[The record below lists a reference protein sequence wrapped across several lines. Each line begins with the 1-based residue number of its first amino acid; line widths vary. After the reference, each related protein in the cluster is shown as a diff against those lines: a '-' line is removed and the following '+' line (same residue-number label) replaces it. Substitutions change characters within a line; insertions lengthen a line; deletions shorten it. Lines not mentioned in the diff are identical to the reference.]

1 MKRSALQCVV
11 GFVGATLIVAGV
23 VWTCRQLSSP
33 TELSAAQGTT
43 AQNLRS
49 TQAESGQR
57 STGSLSLSVASE
69 PISTNAPTLDDAAYP
84 QGGNIPAASES
95 ALNLSVV
102 DPDAASVSSPN
113 TLPTVDTLTNEAA
126 DIDSSF
132 DKSFPSVE
140 TPEAPVSTQPAL
152 FSPSEAEISD
162 RFEQNDLGETPQ
174 TAPQGSISMVQQDS
188 GVPIPMQALD
198 EAPESNFPAPAANA
212 EIDDLLNEEQGV
224 TPFPAVSESPQN
236 VSALDE
242 QLDGPIPTMQSGS
255 TNTVSTENA
264 APFSMSATPTP
275 NFNQIPQASGMTNGA
290 LSDALLQFVAR
301 SAASLPTPNEE
312 FEGPQTTQITVEKTA
327 PEEVRTNKPA
337 QIVVSVKNLGKKTV
351 KNIILRDSIPTG
363 AQFESGSSDVA
374 PNQQGELI
382 WPAFELQPGAE
393 KKFEYS
399 IIPTQEG
406 TFGSVATVMIA
417 ASASSKTKCSQPELK
432 VEVTAADSVELGEKV
447 VFDIV
452 VSNVGDGVANNVK
465 LEERIPNGLHHP
477 QGDVLNNTL
486 GTLNPGESKRLPLTL
501 ESVAAGE
508 VVNILTIT
516 ADDCEAKSTETRIN
530 IVAPMLELA
539 ISGPQKAYL
548 GRPTTFTLN
557 VKNVGDASAFD
568 VRLIA
573 QLPRGTS
580 FVQANNL
587 GAYKEDEHSVYWDL
601 AELPAQTDAEIE
613 LTLQTTEASQAEL
626 IFGAQGPNNLTAQ
639 TSHSISIEG
648 IAALSF
654 NVSSSTDLVEVGRE
668 FEYTVKIENRGTK
681 ESNNVVL
688 QILTTDAISILA
700 TDGPTKATS
709 RNGVVVFEKIPSI
722 PAKSSVTYKIKA
734 KPNANGDCRVEFQL
748 SSDDLEPLVK
758 EENTRVY

>member
-57 STGSLSLSVASE
+57 PTGSLSLSVASE

-113 TLPTVDTLTNEAA
+113 TLPTVDTLTDEAA

-162 RFEQNDLGETPQ
+162 RFEQNGLGETPQ
-174 TAPQGSISMVQQDS
+174 TAPQGSISMVQQDG

-236 VSALDE
+236 VRALDE
-242 QLDGPIPTMQSGS
+242 QPDGPIPTMQSGS

-275 NFNQIPQASGMTNGA
+275 NFNQIPQASGMTNGT

-516 ADDCEAKSTETRIN
+516 ADDCEAKSAETRIN

-548 GRPTTFTLN
+548 GRPTTFTLD

>member
-57 STGSLSLSVASE
+57 PTGSLSLSVASE

-113 TLPTVDTLTNEAA
+113 TLPTVDTLTDEAA

-162 RFEQNDLGETPQ
+162 RFEQNGLGETPQ

-212 EIDDLLNEEQGV
+212 EIDDLFNEEQGV

-275 NFNQIPQASGMTNGA
+275 NFNQIPQASGITNGA

-516 ADDCEAKSTETRIN
+516 ADDCEAKSAETRIN

-548 GRPTTFTLN
+548 GRPTTFTLD

>member
-57 STGSLSLSVASE
+57 PTGSLSLSVASE

-162 RFEQNDLGETPQ
+162 RFEQNGLGETPQ

-236 VSALDE
+236 VRALDE
-242 QLDGPIPTMQSGS
+242 QPDGPIPTMQSGS

-417 ASASSKTKCSQPELK
+417 ASASSQTKCSQPELK

-452 VSNVGDGVANNVK
+452 VSNVGTGVANNVK

-516 ADDCEAKSTETRIN
+516 ADDCEAKSAETRIN

-548 GRPTTFTLN
+548 GRPTTFTLD

-688 QILTTDAISILA
+688 QVLTTDAISILA

-709 RNGVVVFEKIPSI
+709 RKGVVVFEKIPSI

>member
-23 VWTCRQLSSP
+23 VWTCRQISSP
-33 TELSAAQGTT
+33 TELNAAQGTT

-49 TQAESGQR
+49 SQAETGQR
-57 STGSLSLSVASE
+57 PTGSLSLSVASE
-69 PISTNAPTLDDAAYP
+69 PISTNAPTLDDAEYA
-84 QGGNIPAASES
+84 QDGNIPAASGS

-102 DPDAASVSSPN
+102 DPDAAPVSSPN
-113 TLPTVDTLTNEAA
+113 AFPTVDPLATEAGNL
-126 DIDSSF
+126 DSSF
-132 DKSFPSVE
+132 DNSFPNVE
-140 TPEAPVSTQPAL
+140 TPEAPVSAQPPR
-152 FSPSEAEISD
+152 FSPSEAEIND
-162 RFEQNDLGETPQ
+162 RFEQNGLGETSQ
-174 TAPQGSISMVQQDS
+174 STPQGSISMVQQD
-188 GVPIPMQALD
+188 GGAPIPMQALD
-198 EAPESNFPAPAANA
+198 ETSESDFPSPAVTA
-212 EIDDLLNEEQGV
+212 EINDLLDEEREV
-224 TPFPAVSESPQN
+224 TPFPAVSESPRN
-236 VSALDE
+236 VNTSNE
-242 QLDGPIPTMQSGS
+242 QLDGPVPTMQSRPA
-255 TNTVSTENA
+255 NTVSTENL
-264 APFSMSATPTP
+264 APFSTPASPAP
-275 NFNQIPQASGMTNGA
+275 NFSQIPQANGMTNGA
-290 LSDALLQFVAR
+290 LSEALLQFVER

-312 FEGPQTTQITVEKTA
+312 FEGAQTTQITVEKTA

-351 KNIILRDSIPTG
+351 KNIVLRDSVPTG

-382 WPAFELQPGAE
+382 WPAFDLQPGAE

-417 ASASSKTKCSQPELK
+417 ASASSQTKCSQPELK

-452 VSNVGDGVANNVK
+452 VSNVGTGVANNVK

-508 VVNILTIT
+508 VVNILTIS
-516 ADDCEAKSTETRIN
+516 ADGCEAKSAETKIN

-548 GRPTTFTLN
+548 GRPTTFTLD

-587 GAYKEDEHSVYWDL
+587 GAYKEDEHCVYWDL
-601 AELPAQTDAEIE
+601 AELPAQTNAEIE

-639 TSHSISIEG
+639 TSHTVSIEG

-688 QILTTDAISILA
+688 QVLTTDAISILA

-722 PAKSSVTYKIKA
+722 PAKSNVTYKIKA

>member
-57 STGSLSLSVASE
+57 PTGSLSLSVASE

-162 RFEQNDLGETPQ
+162 RFEQNGLGETPQ

-212 EIDDLLNEEQGV
+212 KIDDLLNEEQGV

-242 QLDGPIPTMQSGS
+242 QPDGPIPTMQSGS

-417 ASASSKTKCSQPELK
+417 ASASSQTKCSQPELK

-452 VSNVGDGVANNVK
+452 VSNVGTGVANNVK

-516 ADDCEAKSTETRIN
+516 ADDCEAKSAETRIN

-548 GRPTTFTLN
+548 GRPTTFTLD

-688 QILTTDAISILA
+688 QVLTTDAISILA

-709 RNGVVVFEKIPSI
+709 RKGVVVFEKIPSI

>member
-57 STGSLSLSVASE
+57 PTGSLSLSVASE

-102 DPDAASVSSPN
+102 DPDAAAVSSPN
-113 TLPTVDTLTNEAA
+113 TLPTVDTLTDEAA

-162 RFEQNDLGETPQ
+162 RFEQNGLGETPQ

-212 EIDDLLNEEQGV
+212 KIDDLLNEEQGV

-242 QLDGPIPTMQSGS
+242 QPDGPIPTMQSGS

-417 ASASSKTKCSQPELK
+417 ASASSQTKCSQPELK

-452 VSNVGDGVANNVK
+452 VSNVGTGVANNVK

-516 ADDCEAKSTETRIN
+516 ADDCEAKSAETRIN

-548 GRPTTFTLN
+548 GRPTTFTLD

-688 QILTTDAISILA
+688 QVLTTDAISILA

-709 RNGVVVFEKIPSI
+709 RKGVVVFEKIPSI

>member
-57 STGSLSLSVASE
+57 PTGSLSLSVASE

-162 RFEQNDLGETPQ
+162 RFEQNGLGETPQ

-236 VSALDE
+236 VRALDE
-242 QLDGPIPTMQSGS
+242 QPDGPIPTMQSGS

-417 ASASSKTKCSQPELK
+417 ASASSQTKCSQPELK

-452 VSNVGDGVANNVK
+452 VSNVGTGVANNVK

-508 VVNILTIT
+508 VGNILTIT
-516 ADDCEAKSTETRIN
+516 ADDCEAKSAETRIN

-548 GRPTTFTLN
+548 GRPTTFTLD

-688 QILTTDAISILA
+688 QVLTTDAISILA

-709 RNGVVVFEKIPSI
+709 RKGVVVFEKIPSI

>member
-57 STGSLSLSVASE
+57 PTGSLSLSVASE

-102 DPDAASVSSPN
+102 DPDAAAVSSPN
-113 TLPTVDTLTNEAA
+113 TLPTVDTLTDEAA

-162 RFEQNDLGETPQ
+162 RFEQNGLGETTQ

-188 GVPIPMQALD
+188 GVPIPIQALD

-236 VSALDE
+236 VRALDE
-242 QLDGPIPTMQSGS
+242 QPDGPIPTMQSGS

-417 ASASSKTKCSQPELK
+417 ASASSQTKCSQPELK

-452 VSNVGDGVANNVK
+452 VSNVGTGVANNVK

-516 ADDCEAKSTETRIN
+516 ADDCEAKSAETRIN

-548 GRPTTFTLN
+548 GRPTTFTLD

-688 QILTTDAISILA
+688 QVLTTDAISILA

-709 RNGVVVFEKIPSI
+709 RKGVVVFEKIPSI

>member
-23 VWTCRQLSSP
+23 VWTCRQISSP

-49 TQAESGQR
+49 SQTETGQR
-57 STGSLSLSVASE
+57 PTGSLSLSVASE
-69 PISTNAPTLDDAAYP
+69 PISTNAPSLDDAEYA
-84 QGGNIPAASES
+84 QGGNTPAASGS

-102 DPDAASVSSPN
+102 DPEAAPMSSPN
-113 TLPTVDTLTNEAA
+113 AFPTVDPLTDEAG

-132 DKSFPSVE
+132 DNSFPNVE
-140 TPEAPVSTQPAL
+140 TPEAPVSTQQPR
-152 FSPSEAEISD
+152 FSPSEAEIND
-162 RFEQNDLGETPQ
+162 RFEQNGLGETSQ
-174 TAPQGSISMVQQDS
+174 AAPQGSISVVQQDA

-198 EAPESNFPAPAANA
+198 EAPKSDFPAPAATV
-212 EIDDLLNEEQGV
+212 EINDLHDDEQGV
-224 TPFPAVSESPQN
+224 TPFPAVSESPRN
-236 VSALDE
+236 INALDE
-242 QLDGPIPTMQSGS
+242 QLDGPVPTMQSRS
-255 TNTVSTENA
+255 ANTVSTEDV
-264 APFSMSATPTP
+264 APFSASASPAP
-275 NFNQIPQASGMTNGA
+275 NFNQIPQANGMANGA

-351 KNIILRDSIPTG
+351 KNIVLRDSVPTG

-417 ASASSKTKCSQPELK
+417 ASASSQTKCSQPELK

-452 VSNVGDGVANNVK
+452 VSNVGTGVANNVK

-508 VVNILTIT
+508 VVNILTIS
-516 ADDCEAKSTETRIN
+516 ADGCEAKSAETRIN

-548 GRPTTFTLN
+548 GRPTTFTLD

-587 GAYKEDEHSVYWDL
+587 GAYKEDEHCVYWDL
-601 AELPAQTDAEIE
+601 AELPAQTNAEIE

-639 TSHSISIEG
+639 TSHTVSIEG

-688 QILTTDAISILA
+688 QVLTTDAISILA

-709 RNGVVVFEKIPSI
+709 RKGVVVFEKIPSI

>member
-57 STGSLSLSVASE
+57 PTGSLSLSVASE

-113 TLPTVDTLTNEAA
+113 TLPTVDTLTDEAA

-162 RFEQNDLGETPQ
+162 RFEQNGLGETPQ

-212 EIDDLLNEEQGV
+212 EIDDLFNEEQGV

-516 ADDCEAKSTETRIN
+516 ADDCEAKSAETRIN

-548 GRPTTFTLN
+548 GRPTTFTLD